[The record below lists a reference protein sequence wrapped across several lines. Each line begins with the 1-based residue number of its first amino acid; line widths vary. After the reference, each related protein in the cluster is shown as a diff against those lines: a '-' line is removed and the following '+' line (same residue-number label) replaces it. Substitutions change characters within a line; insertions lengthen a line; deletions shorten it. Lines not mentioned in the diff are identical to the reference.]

1 MQPGLFPAFAGCSCR
16 NAALLGSS
24 GSAKPSSAPL
34 RMPQA
39 GIAGTDRELEA
50 GLLPPSFHCPF
61 PAFGEWHQVCLCAG
75 PCCGA
80 SSTEEQDCGQAGS
93 PGDAPRGSTHHP
105 HLLFPFWQGYKGGVS
120 RESPAQH
127 SIARSQDGSAELGSG
142 LWGTGLVPGTH
153 HSHQPRLRGEDHPGR
168 LGLWWVL
175 LLISLLTD
183 VLVAEV
189 WSQVP

>member
-1 MQPGLFPAFAGCSCR
+1 MQPGLFPTFAGCSCR

-39 GIAGTDRELEA
+39 GIAGTDRVLEA

-80 SSTEEQDCGQAGS
+80 KQEVLGT
-93 PGDAPRGSTHHP
+93 PPVAPNIT
-105 HLLFPFWQGYKGGVS
+105 F
-120 RESPAQH
+120 
-127 SIARSQDGSAELGSG
+127 ARRSCF
-142 LWGTGLVPGTH
+142 
-153 HSHQPRLRGEDHPGR
+153 GR
-168 LGLWWVL
+168 D
-175 LLISLLTD
+175 IK
-183 VLVAEV
+183 VA
-189 WSQVP
+189 